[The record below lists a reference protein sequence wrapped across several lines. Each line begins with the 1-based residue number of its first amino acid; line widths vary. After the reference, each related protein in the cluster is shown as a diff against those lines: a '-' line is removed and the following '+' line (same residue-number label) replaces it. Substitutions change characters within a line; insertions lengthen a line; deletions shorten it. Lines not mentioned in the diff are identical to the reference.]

1 MPDENPREG
10 FGIVAACSDNWRH
23 TMGSQHTSH
32 KDRLLKLEHN
42 LSAMNTAI
50 QNTQSLNLGVE
61 HRRIEAMVA
70 QQESN
75 IPRLSH
81 EAEISSQKV
90 NTVMSFVEERM
101 REFKARMNDFKQSNM
116 NVEVP
121 LNIVNSLNDII
132 MEGAPS
138 TIIEV
143 IRQKIEELSQV
154 VRTDQFAIDGLRNV
168 MIDLQGRFIATL
180 QPTGGS
186 SVLPSSDPSLPTSN
200 RQMNEM
206 RSSQRDTCSKE

>member
-1 MPDENPREG
+1 
-10 FGIVAACSDNWRH
+10 
-23 TMGSQHTSH
+23 
-32 KDRLLKLEHN
+32 
-42 LSAMNTAI
+42 MNTAI
-50 QNTQSLNLGVE
+50 QNTQSLNLGVQAE
-61 HRRIEAMVA
+61 QRRIEAMVA
-70 QQESN
+70 QHESI

-81 EAEISSQKV
+81 QVEISSQKV
-90 NTVMSFVEERM
+90 NTVVSFVEERI
-101 REFKARMNDFKQSNM
+101 REFEDRMKELRQSNV
-116 NVEVP
+116 NTEVP
-121 LNIVNSLNDII
+121 SDIVNSLNDII

-180 QPTGGS
+180 QPTGGT

>member
-1 MPDENPREG
+1 
-10 FGIVAACSDNWRH
+10 
-23 TMGSQHTSH
+23 
-32 KDRLLKLEHN
+32 
-42 LSAMNTAI
+42 
-50 QNTQSLNLGVE
+50 
-61 HRRIEAMVA
+61 
-70 QQESN
+70 
-75 IPRLSH
+75 
-81 EAEISSQKV
+81 
-90 NTVMSFVEERM
+90 M